1 MGPQLVF
8 LMQDSDSNEHEI
20 IYLFQLRLDFETFT
34 ITGPS
39 SGSGAASPAN
49 HNGPDADLG
58 KVTLAYQVDDG
69 NERKQTLVTY
79 FSLLAGCGINGQ
91 ITKGGANPG
100 DCTKSG
106 GEGLAAYWPYSQCM
120 DDSFSVTNPG
130 GISPPKIC
138 GKNQG
143 RHSKLL
149 KWTLTF
155 LLRLINCFSC
165 GLMVSLEQ
173 NGRLLKKLVVL
184 F

>member
-8 LMQDSDSNEHEI
+8 LMQDSDSNEHKI

-49 HNGPDADLG
+49 HNGPNADLG
-58 KVTLAYQVDDG
+58 KITLAYLVMAMIG
-69 NERKQTLVTY
+69 NKHQSHI

-106 GEGLAAYWPYSQCM
+106 GEGLAAYWPYSQCL

-130 GISPPKIC
+130 GISPPTIC

-143 RHSKLL
+143 RHSKLM
-149 KWTLTF
+149 K
-155 LLRLINCFSC
+155 I
-165 GLMVSLEQ
+165 
-173 NGRLLKKLVVL
+173 KKFQKL

>member
-1 MGPQLVF
+1 MYLVKDLKVWQGHGEVQLIPLVPIAVVA
-8 LMQDSDSNEHEI
+8 LLQ
-20 IYLFQLRLDFETFT
+20 YL
-34 ITGPS
+34 
-39 SGSGAASPAN
+39 
-49 HNGPDADLG
+49 DLG

-106 GEGLAAYWPYSQCM
+106 GEGLAAYWPYSQCL

-130 GISPPKIC
+130 GISPPTIC

-143 RHSKLL
+143 RHSKLM
-149 KWTLTF
+149 K
-155 LLRLINCFSC
+155 I
-165 GLMVSLEQ
+165 
-173 NGRLLKKLVVL
+173 KKFQKL